1 MKIAEVKDPHKYLR
15 TALFNNCELDVQ
27 LIGKTEIRD
36 ESGAAFSS
44 DRIPGFVARMSHGSE
59 GTEDADIRLTKNLL
73 KMSPM
78 PHDTPFEFMQWIFKI
93 TGVTKSC
100 LTQFDRHR
108 IGAGFVQMSSRYM
121 DKSNSG
127 FVYNTYDYASEN
139 DVKDLYAADA
149 AFNSLALEQYN
160 QRRSAGATKQ
170 DARKLLPVSM
180 ATGTFVYLNSR
191 SIRHF
196 FKLRLDSHAE
206 WEIRRMAKAMWD
218 IVYAIAPAHFS
229 DLVEEELK
237 AGVV

>member
-1 MKIAEVKDPHKYLR
+1 MKISEAKDTYKHLR
-15 TALFNNCELDVQ
+15 IGLLNNCELDVQ
-27 LIGKTEIRD
+27 LVGKTEIYD
-36 ESGAAFSS
+36 EHGNAFDS
-44 DRIPGFVARMSHGSE
+44 DRVPGFVARMSHGSE
-59 GTEDADIRLTKNLL
+59 GTEEADIRLTKNLL

-127 FVYNTYDYASEN
+127 FVYNTYDYLPEDIANEM
-139 DVKDLYAADA
+139 LLADA
-149 AFNSLALEQYN
+149 AFNAIALEQYN
-160 QRRSAGATKQ
+160 KRKGLGATKQ

-180 ATGTFVYLNSR
+180 STGTFVYLNSR

-218 IVYAIAPAHFS
+218 IVYSIAPAHFA
-229 DLVEEELK
+229 DLIEPP
-237 AGVV
+237 AS